1 MRVTQTQMSDTVA
14 RYLFKQGQALSKKQ
28 EVVASGK
35 KVNRPSDDP
44 TGMGRILDYRKTV
57 STLEQFK
64 RNISQARV
72 RVETS
77 ETVLDGVSEWVQKA
91 IAVARDN
98 TPGTGDSA
106 SWQAAAADVDNI
118 RTQVL
123 SLANTKIGGT
133 FIFGGRQ
140 TDTAPFVHN
149 LATDQITYVGDNS
162 ANADRRIAIG
172 ESAEITIKANGEEI
186 FNGAQDVF
194 LALKDLKDELNQPVP
209 DATVIKGIQ
218 GRLEQAALQIE
229 KIRGLGSTTFKR
241 LEVTESQLDQ
251 FMVNY
256 EKLIS
261 DTESADIAQAILEL
275 QSQETAYQTS
285 LGVAAQTIQKTLLD
299 YL

>member
-44 TGMGRILDYRKTV
+44 TSMGRILDYRKTI
-57 STLEQFK
+57 STFEQYK
-64 RNISQARV
+64 RNIAQARV

-98 TPGTGDSA
+98 SPGTGDPA

-118 RTQVL
+118 RAQVL

-133 FIFGGRQ
+133 FIFSGRQ
-140 TDTAPFVHN
+140 TDAAPFVHN

-162 ANADRRIAIG
+162 ANADMRIATG

-209 DATVIKGIQ
+209 DTTVIKGIQ
-218 GRLEQAALQIE
+218 GRLEQAAQQIE

-251 FMVNY
+251 FIVNY
-256 EKLIS
+256 EKLVS
-261 DTESADIAQAILEL
+261 DTENADIAQAILEL

-285 LGVAAQTIQKTLLD
+285 LGVAAQTIKKTLLD